1 MLGEV
6 GVGPCAHLLRG
17 RVRIRVRVRVRVRVR
32 DRVRVR
38 VRVSVGSSADRSTP
52 GCSTRACAKAGS
64 AATVSF
70 LGALIVVWNPLL
82 EAFVDKRP
90 KGFDQAP

>member
-1 MLGEV
+1 MRCGAFTALGYISQSIALV
-6 GVGPCAHLLRG
+6 
-17 RVRIRVRVRVRVRVR
+17 
-32 DRVRVR
+32 D
-38 VRVSVGSSADRSTP
+38 T
-52 GCSTRACAKAGS
+52 S

-82 EAFVDKRP
+82 EAFVDKRS